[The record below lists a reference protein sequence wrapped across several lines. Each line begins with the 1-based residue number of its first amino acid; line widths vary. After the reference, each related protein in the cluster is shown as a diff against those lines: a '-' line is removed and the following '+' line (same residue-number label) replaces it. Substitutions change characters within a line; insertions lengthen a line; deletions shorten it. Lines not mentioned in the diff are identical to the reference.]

1 MPRLPKSP
9 KLKTD
14 LTADER
20 GYARIRKGI
29 TTKDTKKHKGE
40 SKHIRSF
47 LSLVQILLLLFSAS
61 PCLRGEIVF
70 SEAETR

>member
-9 KLKTD
+9 KLKTE

-20 GYARIRKGI
+20 GYTRIWKDI

-40 SKHIRSF
+40 SSIFVPSS
-47 LSLVQILLLLFSAS
+47 SLVKILVLLFSAP
-61 PCLRGEIVF
+61 PCLRGEIVL
-70 SEAETR
+70 SEAEKG